1 LSGRV
6 DDGTRAGAEDA
17 IVSVVV
23 ADDVESQ
30 CGDGRFISR
39 SDSLV
44 GFEDFEA
51 AQGNGGGNGLA
62 TGRSVD
68 VGNTGD
74 DVAGVDRDNVDD
86 SAGGDLVGLGQG
98 GNRGLVVDDLGV
110 GAGGNGAGPV
120 VNDTVESL
128 VTGLGED
135 YVLLPVGSGAWGTRK
150 LLWERISILLYKSKG
165 SEALTGITVELET
178 KTVLGGDQRLGKGD
192 FNVEASD
199 SITSIRK
206 EVVEVA
212 AKAL

>member
-1 LSGRV
+1 MSGRV

-44 GFEDFEA
+44 GIEDIKA
-51 AQGNGGGNGLA
+51 GQSNGGGNGLA

-68 VGNTGD
+68 VGDSSD
-74 DVAGVDRDNVDD
+74 DVASIFRDNVDD
-86 SAGGDLVGLGQG
+86 GAGGDLVSLGQG

-135 YVLLPVGSGAWGTRK
+135 YILLPVGSGAGGTGK
-150 LLWERISILLYKSKG
+150 LLCERVSICLYKSKG
-165 SEALTGITVELET
+165 SGSLTGITVELET
-178 KTVLGGDQRLGKGD
+178 EAVLGRDQRLSEGD
-192 FNVEASD
+192 FNVEASNGV
-199 SITSIRK
+199 TSIRK